1 MPCLLHQNGLQ
12 LACHPFLGLCGDE
25 RATVKLLLQRSEIA
39 VPELRESGL
48 IHAKAELHRAV
59 SHGIVELTE
68 GRILR
73 VLVLLRT
80 EKFVK
85 VSEPCLVLS
94 DAGNGALLFR
104 AVLIPSLLQ
113 CPVRFG
119 IDPVVEHRFQT
130 CPFFHFSL

>member
-1 MPCLLHQNGLQ
+1 MPE
-12 LACHPFLGLCGDE
+12 F
-25 RATVKLLLQRSEIA
+25 
-39 VPELRESGL
+39 RESGL
-48 IHAKAELHRAV
+48 IHAEAELHRPV

-85 VSEPCLVLS
+85 VSEPYLVFS

-113 CPVRFG
+113 RQIRLG
-119 IDPVVEHRFQT
+119 INPVVEHRFQT
-130 CPFFHFSL
+130 CPFFHFPL